1 MPSLSP
7 PPMIHPCP
15 SPSIANQSPNPVQ
28 LIPVNIYSICPHCHL
43 AEISHLLLHRLLPE
57 LGYPNFSIIRSEQH
71 HSLIYISFNTCSF
84 CKLFLHWPQAHCL
97 PGIFLVL
104 RSPSQCPWWPLFLLP
119 ASEIL
124 MLLRGHSLGLSL
136 FWLIPWQILFLPT
149 ASTAFTR

>member
-71 HSLIYISFNTCSF
+71 HSLIYISLTLALFASSF
-84 CKLFLHWPQAHCL
+84 F
-97 PGIFLVL
+97 I
-104 RSPSQCPWWPLFLLP
+104 
-119 ASEIL
+119 
-124 MLLRGHSLGLSL
+124 GLKH
-136 FWLIPWQILFLPT
+136 
-149 ASTAFTR
+149 TAFQVYSWFSAVLLNVLGGLFFFYQPLKY